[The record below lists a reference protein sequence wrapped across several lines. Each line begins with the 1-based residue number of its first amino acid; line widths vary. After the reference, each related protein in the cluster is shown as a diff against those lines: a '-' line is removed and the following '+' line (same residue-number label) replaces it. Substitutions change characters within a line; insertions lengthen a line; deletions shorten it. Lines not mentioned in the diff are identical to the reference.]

1 MSPRRTPLEIVHIQ
15 GDPTEDEREE
25 IEAVLVK
32 LIRTEIQESTP
43 SLWARSGRAQS
54 RRLGMFDYRD
64 RFTQDDAWRL
74 SVRMPFGGREYPGR
88 WGRADTK

>member
-1 MSPRRTPLEIVHIQ
+1 MTSRGRLHIVRID
-15 GDPTEDEREE
+15 GDPTLEERGE
-25 IEAVLVK
+25 IEAVVTK
-32 LIRTEIQESTP
+32 LIRTEQQEGTP

-64 RFTQDDAWRL
+64 RFSQEDAWRL

-88 WGRADTK
+88 NGRGDAK

>member
-1 MSPRRTPLEIVHIQ
+1 MTPRPRLAIVRID
-15 GDPTEDEREE
+15 GDPSAEERDE
-25 IEAVLVK
+25 IQAVVSKLV
-32 LIRTEIQESTP
+32 RTEQQESTP

-64 RFTQDDAWRL
+64 RFSQDDAWRL

-88 WGRADTK
+88 NGRGDAK